1 MNRVK
6 LAIIEDIEDI
16 RHDLQDFF
24 NKEAETE
31 CVLAVSSMEA
41 FFGQINTLAAPPDII
56 LSDIGLPG
64 MNGIEGVKSIKTIL
78 PGVDVVMLTVFND
91 SDRIF
96 RSLCAGACG
105 YILKST
111 DLSEIKKAI
120 LDVRAGGSY
129 MTPSIARKVVEYFF
143 PVRSNSEPFAAIE
156 MQIIQGL
163 TDGLS
168 YKMIAAK
175 LSVTI
180 DSVRFHIK
188 NIYRKLHVNSKGE
201 VIRKMLKGEV

>member
-1 MNRVK
+1 MNKVK
-6 LAIIEDIEDI
+6 LAIIEDIDDI
-16 RHDLQDFF
+16 RLDLKDFF
-24 NKEAETE
+24 DQEAETE

-41 FFGQINTLAAPPDII
+41 FFAQIDTIAAPPDII

-64 MNGIEGVKSIKTIL
+64 MNGIEGVKNIKTLL
-78 PGVDVVMLTVFND
+78 PDIDVIMLTVFND

-111 DLSEIKKAI
+111 DLSEIKKAL

-143 PVRSNSEPFAAIE
+143 PAKSNNEPFSPVE

-175 LSVTI
+175 LSITI